1 MIKVCPSQIDESTMR
16 AFDRTAVC
24 ALALLTGAWIG
35 LGAQQAQQS
44 PAPPA
49 PQGATPVPSDKAPG
63 PEFFNGTW
71 DYNADYSVNAA
82 TGRPEQ
88 NPKAANTRR
97 PPGST
102 GSGAGG
108 ARPPGGGS
116 SGGSSGGTGAGGT
129 GGGGLGP
136 GGGTGGYGGGGA
148 GGYGGS
154 AYPGGSGGG
163 FGGGDSGLSPFTL
176 SMSELRALNRDLL
189 EVPEVLK
196 IKVTDGTV
204 SFTDDLDR
212 ERTYPT
218 TGKKQHY
225 QLGAASYDAKV
236 HWEGNQLF
244 KEIEGTRGFKMHE
257 TYFLSEDGKRLFV
270 IIRVGDPPTEKEK
283 EKGAQ
288 IVGVNR
294 VYDRVANGGGND

>member
-1 MIKVCPSQIDESTMR
+1 MR
-16 AFDRTAVC
+16 AFDRTVVC
-24 ALALLTGAWIG
+24 ALALVTGAWIG
-35 LGAQQAQQS
+35 LGAQQAQ
-44 PAPPA
+44 PPSTPT

-63 PEFFNGTW
+63 PEFFTGTW
-71 DYNADYSVNAA
+71 GYNADYSVNAA

-97 PPGST
+97 PGST

-108 ARPPGGGS
+108 SRPPGSGGS
-116 SGGSSGGTGAGGT
+116 SGGSSGGTGGTGGT
-129 GGGGLGP
+129 GGGGY
-136 GGGTGGYGGGGA
+136 GGGAGGYPGGA
-148 GGYGGS
+148 GGYGG
-154 AYPGGSGGG
+154 PGGYGGGASGYPGGG
-163 FGGGDSGLSPFTL
+163 FGGGDGGMSPFTL
-176 SMSELRALNRDLL
+176 SMSELRGLERDLL

>member
-1 MIKVCPSQIDESTMR
+1 M
-16 AFDRTAVC
+16 
-24 ALALLTGAWIG
+24 
-35 LGAQQAQQS
+35 
-44 PAPPA
+44 
-49 PQGATPVPSDKAPG
+49 PSDKAPG

>member
-196 IKVTDGTV
+196 
-204 SFTDDLDR
+204 
-212 ERTYPT
+212 
-218 TGKKQHY
+218 
-225 QLGAASYDAKV
+225 
-236 HWEGNQLF
+236 
-244 KEIEGTRGFKMHE
+244 
-257 TYFLSEDGKRLFV
+257 
-270 IIRVGDPPTEKEK
+270 
-283 EKGAQ
+283 
-288 IVGVNR
+288 
-294 VYDRVANGGGND
+294 

>member
-1 MIKVCPSQIDESTMR
+1 MR
-16 AFDRTAVC
+16 GIDRTAIC

-44 PAPPA
+44 APT
-49 PQGATPVPSDKAPG
+49 PQGVTPVPSDKAPG

-71 DYNADYSVNAA
+71 AYNADYSLNAA

-97 PPGST
+97 PSGSA

-108 ARPPGGGS
+108 SRGGGS
-116 SGGSSGGTGAGGT
+116 SGSGAGGTSSGGT
-129 GGGGLGP
+129 GGGGTG
-136 GGGTGGYGGGGA
+136 GGGTGGGGGFGGGA
-148 GGYGGS
+148 GGYGGG
-154 AYPGGSGGG
+154 AGGYPGGGGTYV
-163 FGGGDSGLSPFTL
+163 GGDGGMSPFTL
-176 SMSELRALNRDLL
+176 SMSEERGLRRDLL

-196 IKVTDGTV
+196 IKVTDATV

-212 ERTYPT
+212 ERSYPT

-244 KEIEGTRGFKMHE
+244 KEIEGARGFKIHE

-270 IIRVGDPPTEKEK
+270 VIRVGDTPTEKEK

>member
-1 MIKVCPSQIDESTMR
+1 
-16 AFDRTAVC
+16 
-24 ALALLTGAWIG
+24 
-35 LGAQQAQQS
+35 
-44 PAPPA
+44 
-49 PQGATPVPSDKAPG
+49 VPSDKAPG
-63 PEFFNGTW
+63 PEFFTGTW
-71 DYNADYSVNAA
+71 DYNAEFSVNAA

-97 PPGST
+97 PTGST
-102 GSGAGG
+102 GAGG
-108 ARPPGGGS
+108 ARGGSGGGGS
-116 SGGSSGGTGAGGT
+116 GGGGTGGSGGTGSGGT
-129 GGGGLGP
+129 GGGGYG
-136 GGGTGGYGGGGA
+136 GGGTGGYPGGA
-148 GGYGGS
+148 GGYGGGGTGG
-154 AYPGGSGGG
+154 YPGGAGGY
-163 FGGGDSGLSPFTL
+163 GGGDGGFSPFTM
-176 SMSELRALNRDLL
+176 SMSEQRGLYRDLYS

-196 IKVTDGTV
+196 IKVTDGMITV
-204 SFTDDLDR
+204 TDDLGR

-236 HWEGNQLF
+236 HWEGNQLIR
-244 KEIEGTRGFKMHE
+244 EIEGVRGFKIHE
-257 TYFLSEDGKRLFV
+257 TYFLSEDGKRLFA

>member
-1 MIKVCPSQIDESTMR
+1 MR
-16 AFDRTAVC
+16 GIDRTAIC

-44 PAPPA
+44 SPPA
-49 PQGATPVPSDKAPG
+49 PQGVAPVPSDKAPG

-71 DYNADYSVNAA
+71 DYNADYSLNAA

-97 PPGST
+97 PAGSP

-108 ARPPGGGS
+108 SRGGGS
-116 SGGSSGGTGAGGT
+116 SGSGAGGTSGGGT
-129 GGGGLGP
+129 GGGGTG
-136 GGGTGGYGGGGA
+136 GGGTGGAGGGGFGGGA
-148 GGYGGS
+148 GGYGGG
-154 AYPGGSGGG
+154 AGGYGGG
-163 FGGGDSGLSPFTL
+163 GGGGTYVGGDGGMSPFTL
-176 SMSELRALNRDLL
+176 SMSEVRGLFRDLL
-189 EVPEVLK
+189 EVPEILR

-212 ERTYPT
+212 ERNYPT

-244 KEIEGTRGFKMHE
+244 REIEGARGFKMHE

>member
-1 MIKVCPSQIDESTMR
+1 MR
-16 AFDRTAVC
+16 GFDRTAIC
-24 ALALLTGAWIG
+24 ALALLTGAWVG
-35 LGAQQAQQS
+35 LGAQQAQQ
-44 PAPPA
+44 APPT
-49 PQGATPVPSDKAPG
+49 PQGVTPVPSDKAPG

-71 DYNADYSVNAA
+71 DYNADFSLNAA

-97 PPGST
+97 PGGST

-108 ARPPGGGS
+108 SRGGGS
-116 SGGSSGGTGAGGT
+116 SGSGAGGTSGGGTGGGT
-129 GGGGLGP
+129 GGGGTGGA
-136 GGGTGGYGGGGA
+136 GGGGYGGGA
-148 GGYGGS
+148 GGYGGG
-154 AYPGGSGGG
+154 AGGYGGG
-163 FGGGDSGLSPFTL
+163 GGGGTYVGGDGGMSPFTL
-176 SMSELRALNRDLL
+176 SMSEVRGLFRDLL
-189 EVPEVLK
+189 EVPEILR

-212 ERTYPT
+212 ERNYPT

-244 KEIEGTRGFKMHE
+244 REIEGARNFKMHE

>member
-1 MIKVCPSQIDESTMR
+1 MR
-16 AFDRTAVC
+16 GIDRTAIC

-35 LGAQQAQQS
+35 LGAQQVQQS
-44 PAPPA
+44 SPAPA
-49 PQGATPVPSDKAPG
+49 PQGVAPVPSDKAPG
-63 PEFFNGTW
+63 PEFFTGTW
-71 DYNADYSVNAA
+71 GYNADYSLNAA

-97 PPGST
+97 PAGST
-102 GSGAGG
+102 GAGAGG
-108 ARPPGGGS
+108 SRPPGGG
-116 SGGSSGGTGAGGT
+116 GSSGSGAGGT
-129 GGGGLGP
+129 GGTGSGGTGGY
-136 GGGTGGYGGGGA
+136 GGGAGGYGGGGA
-148 GGYGGS
+148 GGY
-154 AYPGGSGGG
+154 PGGGGTYV
-163 FGGGDSGLSPFTL
+163 GGDGGMSPFTA
-176 SMSELRALNRDLL
+176 SISEERGLRRDLL
-189 EVPEVLK
+189 EVPEILK

-212 ERTYPT
+212 ERSYPS

-244 KEIEGTRGFKMHE
+244 REIEGARGFKMHE

>member
-1 MIKVCPSQIDESTMR
+1 MR
-16 AFDRTAVC
+16 GFDRTAVC
-24 ALALLTGAWIG
+24 ALAFLTGAWIG
-35 LGAQQAQQS
+35 LGARQAQQS
-44 PAPPA
+44 SST
-49 PQGATPVPSDKAPG
+49 PQGATPVPSDRAPG
-63 PEFFNGTW
+63 PEFFTGTW
-71 DYNADYSVNAA
+71 DYNADYSLNAA

-97 PPGST
+97 PAGST

-108 ARPPGGGS
+108 SRPPGGG
-116 SGGSSGGTGAGGT
+116 GSSGSGTAGGTTGGGASGGYGGVGAGG
-129 GGGGLGP
+129 
-136 GGGTGGYGGGGA
+136 YGGGA
-148 GGYGGS
+148 GGYGG
-154 AYPGGSGGG
+154 GGG
-163 FGGGDSGLSPFTL
+163 GYGGGDGGMSPFTL
-176 SMSELRALNRDLL
+176 SMSEQRGLYRDLL

-196 IKVTDGTV
+196 IKVADGTV

-212 ERTYPT
+212 ARSYAT

-244 KEIEGTRGFKMHE
+244 KEIEGTRGFKIHE

-270 IIRVGDPPTEKEK
+270 VIRVGDPPTEKEK

>member
-1 MIKVCPSQIDESTMR
+1 MR
-16 AFDRTAVC
+16 GIDRTAIC

-44 PAPPA
+44 SPA
-49 PQGATPVPSDKAPG
+49 PQGVTPVPSDKAPG

-71 DYNADYSVNAA
+71 GYNADYSLNAA

-102 GSGAGG
+102 GAGGGGRGGAGG
-108 ARPPGGGS
+108 GGS
-116 SGGSSGGTGAGGT
+116 NGSGTGGT
-129 GGGGLGP
+129 GGTGS
-136 GGGTGGYGGGGA
+136 GGTGGYGGGAVVTAAAQVATVAAARAATRVAAVPMLAETA
-148 GGYGGS
+148 GCRRSRCRCPKCAGS
-154 AYPGGSGGG
+154 SATSSRCPKI
-163 FGGGDSGLSPFTL
+163 
-176 SMSELRALNRDLL
+176 
-189 EVPEVLK
+189 LK

-212 ERTYPT
+212 ERNYPS

-244 KEIEGTRGFKMHE
+244 REIEGARGFKMHE

-294 VYDRVANGGGND
+294 VYDRVPNGGGND

>member
-1 MIKVCPSQIDESTMR
+1 MR
-16 AFDRTAVC
+16 ALDRTSVC

-35 LGAQQAQQS
+35 LGAQQAQQQ
-44 PAPPA
+44 PPA
-49 PQGATPVPSDKAPG
+49 GQGAAPVPSDKAPG

-71 DYNADYSVNAA
+71 DYNADYSLNAA

-102 GSGAGG
+102 GSGSGG
-108 ARPPGGGS
+108 SRPPGGG
-116 SGGSSGGTGAGGT
+116 GSSGAGTGGSGGT
-129 GGGGLGP
+129 GGGYGGGGTGGF
-136 GGGTGGYGGGGA
+136 GGGTGGYGGGT
-148 GGYGGS
+148 GG
-154 AYPGGSGGG
+154 YPGGTGTGGYPGGG
-163 FGGGDSGLSPFTL
+163 VGGGDGGMSPFAL
-176 SMSELRALNRDLL
+176 SMSELRGLYRDLL
-189 EVPEVLK
+189 EVPETLK
-196 IKVTDGTV
+196 INVADGTV
-204 SFTDDLDR
+204 ALTDDLDR
-212 ERTYPT
+212 QRTYPT

-225 QLGAASYDAKV
+225 QLGAAAYDAKA
-236 HWEGNQLF
+236 HWQGNQLIM
-244 KEIEGTRGFKMHE
+244 EIEGARGFKMHE

>member
-1 MIKVCPSQIDESTMR
+1 MR
-16 AFDRTAVC
+16 GIDRTAIC
-24 ALALLTGAWIG
+24 ALALLTGAWVG
-35 LGAQQAQQS
+35 LGAQQAQQLS
-44 PAPPA
+44 PT
-49 PQGATPVPSDKAPG
+49 PQGVTPVPSDKAPG
-63 PEFFNGTW
+63 PEFFTGTW
-71 DYNADYSVNAA
+71 DYNADFSLNAA

-97 PPGST
+97 PSGST

-108 ARPPGGGS
+108 SRGGGS
-116 SGGSSGGTGAGGT
+116 SGSGAAGTGGTGS
-129 GGGGLGP
+129 
-136 GGGTGGYGGGGA
+136 GGTGGYGGGAGGYGGGA
-148 GGYGGS
+148 GGYGGGS
-154 AYPGGSGGG
+154 AGGYPGGGGTYV
-163 FGGGDSGLSPFTL
+163 GGDGGMSPFTL
-176 SMSELRALNRDLL
+176 SMSEERGLQRDLL
-189 EVPEVLK
+189 EVPEILK

-204 SFTDDLDR
+204 AFTDDLDR
-212 ERTYPT
+212 ERSYPS

-244 KEIEGTRGFKMHE
+244 KEIEGARGFKIHE

>member
-1 MIKVCPSQIDESTMR
+1 MR
-16 AFDRTAVC
+16 GFDRTAIC

-44 PAPPA
+44 SPA
-49 PQGATPVPSDKAPG
+49 PQGVTPVPSDKAPG

-71 DYNADYSVNAA
+71 DYNADFSLNAA

-97 PPGST
+97 PAGST

-108 ARPPGGGS
+108 RGGATGGGGS
-116 SGGSSGGTGAGGT
+116 SGSGAGGTGAGGT
-129 GGGGLGP
+129 GGGGT
-136 GGGTGGYGGGGA
+136 GGGGGYGGGA
-148 GGYGGS
+148 GGYGGG
-154 AYPGGSGGG
+154 AGGYGGG
-163 FGGGDSGLSPFTL
+163 GTYVGGDGGMSPFTL
-176 SMSELRALNRDLL
+176 SMSEVRGLFRDLL
-189 EVPEVLK
+189 EVPEILK

-204 SFTDDLDR
+204 SFSDDLDR
-212 ERTYPT
+212 ERSYPS

-244 KEIEGTRGFKMHE
+244 REIEGARNFKMHE